1 MPGQTIILAGES
13 QRNLACSL
21 IGRAPERAVVT
32 IKEATRSSD
41 QNAKMWSMIS
51 DVSRAKPEGRH
62 WTTDTWK
69 AAFMHMVGHQ
79 IQFEQSLDNNGPFPT
94 GFKSSRLTK
103 SEMADLITGIQ
114 AYGDNHGVVWSDP
127 SFGSLCDTPE
137 QGEK

>member
-1 MPGQTIILAGES
+1 MQGQTVILAGHS
-13 QRNLACSL
+13 QIELAHKL
-21 IGRAPERAVVT
+21 INRAPEGAVVN
-32 IKEATRSSD
+32 IKEAKRTND
-41 QNAKMWSMIS
+41 QNAKMWAMIS

-62 WTTDTWK
+62 WTADTWK

-114 AYGDNHGVVWSDP
+114 AYGDNHGVIWSDP
-127 SFGSLCDTPE
+127 SFGSVKSG
-137 QGEK
+137 GEG